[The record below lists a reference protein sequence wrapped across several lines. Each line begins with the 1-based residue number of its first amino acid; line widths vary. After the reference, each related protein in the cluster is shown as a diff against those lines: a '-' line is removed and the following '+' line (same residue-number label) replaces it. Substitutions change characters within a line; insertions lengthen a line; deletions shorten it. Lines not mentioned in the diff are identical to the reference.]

1 MKLPDALR
9 GVRQL
14 AFDTAPLIY
23 FVERHPIYFERMLFI
38 MRYVDAALIDG
49 VASTIALAEVLV
61 QPLRAGDTTLAERYE
76 AVVSNSH
83 SFRLEPTTTAVARS
97 AADLRARYNLRTPDA
112 LHVATALVA
121 QCDAFLTNDTAIRR
135 VTELR
140 VLLLDELEVDQ
151 PAA

>member
-23 FVERHPIYFERMLFI
+23 FVEQHALYFERMLFI

-61 QPLRAGDTTLAERYE
+61 QPLRAGDIALAERYQ
-76 AVVSNSH
+76 AVVSNSN
-83 SFRLEPTTTAVARS
+83 SFRLEPTTTAIARS
-97 AADLRARYNLRTPDA
+97 AADLRPL
-112 LHVATALVA
+112 
-121 QCDAFLTNDTAIRR
+121 
-135 VTELR
+135 
-140 VLLLDELEVDQ
+140 Q
-151 PAA
+151 PPHA

>member
-23 FVERHPIYFERMLFI
+23 FVQRHPIYFERMLFI

-49 VASTIALAEVLV
+49 YM
-61 QPLRAGDTTLAERYE
+61 TLAERYE
-76 AVVSNSH
+76 AIVSNSH

-97 AADLRARYNLRTPDA
+97 AANLRARYNLRTPDA
-112 LHVATALVA
+112 LHVATALAV
-121 QCDAFLTNDTAIRR
+121 QCDAFLTNDCDRARSVR
-135 VTELR
+135 
-140 VLLLDELEVDQ
+140 
-151 PAA
+151 